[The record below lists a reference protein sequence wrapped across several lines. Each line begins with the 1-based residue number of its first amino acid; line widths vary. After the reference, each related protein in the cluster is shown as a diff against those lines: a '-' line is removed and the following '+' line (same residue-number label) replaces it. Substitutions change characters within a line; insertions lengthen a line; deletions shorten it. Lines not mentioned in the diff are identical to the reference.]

1 MSTKTTFKRV
11 ALVAAVAAA
20 FGGLSTVAAN
30 ATATATATFQATAG
44 YSNASVPAAATAAT
58 ANAVSDGNHYVT
70 VKIVASHADSG
81 YSVTSS
87 GVGSIYGSATVTQG
101 NDSGVTAVNSNGTN
115 AAAGFGFGPAFPSST
130 VFVATTTA
138 NVTFSVVSATAGTQT
153 ITATPI
159 NGTSAAST
167 LTITWG
173 AAPVLSAANS
183 KVAML
188 STNTTNNWTSYATDS
203 TILASSAYVT
213 PSTTNFVA
221 AIRSISNDNE
231 STPAALAGDTIS
243 ATITGPGL
251 LTASTAT
258 VADTITATPAV
269 AGARVASAT
278 TGAAG
283 AAFFFVYADGTAGT
297 STITIY
303 DGTTVLGT
311 KTVTFYGTTQA
322 AIAAAA
328 NLKVAA
334 AGTTLGAAAAGTAN
348 SGAITVSL
356 KDSSGNLSPAGGVT
370 IGTSTG
376 NWYATSS
383 NTTCISSTIPSGGVV
398 AANSS
403 GDGVGYY
410 EINIAGATGATSGCT
425 ASVTV
430 SYVVSSTVTLT
441 SAPMT
446 FAVGG
451 TTIAALGLTTDAA
464 TYAPG
469 QKVTY
474 TLTAKDSSGNAVA
487 DGAYGVFT
495 APHNQAA
502 ISGLTANAALVVAPF
517 AAAVTSGNGV
527 YNDLSFVGGVATS
540 TTYAPYY
547 SGNVTTSNT
556 LPSTDTSL
564 ATALLGTALTSSF
577 AVTSPTDDS
586 ANAATDAANEATDA
600 ANAATD
606 AANAAAD
613 SADAATQAAQD
624 ASDQAA
630 AALAAVTALSQQVTD
645 LSAKI
650 AALGASLAKIT
661 ATLAKVASKVK
672 A

>member
-44 YSNASVPAAATAAT
+44 YSNASLPAAATAAT

-70 VKIVASHADSG
+70 VKLVASTADKG
-81 YSVTSS
+81 YTVTTS
-87 GVGSIYGSATVTQG
+87 GVGSIYGTATG
-101 NDSGVTAVNSNGTN
+101 TAVSTDTNVNVGYANGTN
-115 AAAGFGFGPAFPSST
+115 AAAGFTFGPGTTFPSAS
-130 VFVATTTA
+130 VFGGASYA
-138 NVTFSVVSATAGTQT
+138 TFSVVSATAGTQT

-183 KVAML
+183 TVAML
-188 STNTTNNWTSYATDS
+188 STNSTSNWTSYATDS
-203 TILASSAYVT
+203 TILASSAYAGVGHD
-213 PSTTNFVA
+213 VA
-221 AIRSISNDNE
+221 TIRSISKDNE

-251 LTASTAT
+251 LAGAAT
-258 VADTITATPAV
+258 TTDTITAVTPTSL
-269 AGARVASAT
+269 ARVATST
-278 TGAAG
+278 TGTAG

-297 STITIY
+297 STITIS

-322 AIAAAA
+322 AIAASA
-328 NLKVAA
+328 NLEVAA
-334 AGTTLGAAAAGTAN
+334 AGTTLGAAAAGTAK

-376 NWYATSS
+376 NWYVTSS

-398 AANSS
+398 ASTAS
-403 GDGVGYY
+403 GEGVGYY

-441 SAPMT
+441 SAPIT

-451 TTIAALGLTTDAA
+451 TTIAALALTTDAA

-469 QKVTY
+469 QQVTY

-487 DGAYGVFT
+487 DGAYGVFA
-495 APHNQAA
+495 APGNRAA

-517 AAAVTSGNGV
+517 AAAAVTSGN
-527 YNDLSFVGGVATS
+527 NDLSFVGGVATS

-556 LPSTDTSL
+556 LPSTDASL
-564 ATALLGTALTSSF
+564 ATALLGTAVTSSF
-577 AVTSPTDDS
+577 AVTSPTDS
-586 ANAATDAANEATDA
+586 QASAATDAANEATDA

-613 SADAATQAAQD
+613 AADAATSAAQD
-624 ASDQAA
+624 ASAKAD
-630 AALAAVTALSQQVTD
+630 AALAAVNA

-650 AALGASLAKIT
+650 TVLAAQIAKIVKKLGA
-661 ATLAKVASKVK
+661 
-672 A
+672 

>member
-20 FGGLSTVAAN
+20 FAGVSTVAAN
-30 ATATATATFQATAG
+30 AAATATATFQATAG
-44 YSNASVPAAATAAT
+44 YSNASAPAASTAAT

-70 VKIVASHADSG
+70 VKILASHNDSG

-87 GVGSIYGSATVTQG
+87 GVGSIYGSATVSQG
-101 NDSGVTAVNSNGTN
+101 PSDSTVNAVNSNGTN
-115 AAAGFGFGPAFPSST
+115 AGAGFGFGPAFPSST
-130 VFVATTTA
+130 VFAASTSTT
-138 NVTFSVVSATAGTQT
+138 VTFSVVSATAGTQT

-188 STNTTNNWTSYATDS
+188 STNTTGNWNSYATDS

-213 PSTTNFVA
+213 PTASNFVA

-231 STPAALAGDTIS
+231 STPAPLAGDTIS

-251 LTASTAT
+251 LTAETQTVTDTVTAS
-258 VADTITATPAV
+258 PAL

-297 STITIY
+297 STITIS

-322 AIAAAA
+322 AIAATA

-334 AGTTLGAAAAGTAN
+334 AGTTLGAATAGTAS

-356 KDSSGNLSPAGGVT
+356 KDSSGNLSPAGSAPT

-383 NTTCISSTIPSGGVV
+383 NTTCISSTIPTNGVV
-398 AANSS
+398 AASTG

-441 SAPMT
+441 SAPIT

-451 TTIAALGLTTDAA
+451 TTIAALALTTDAA

-487 DGAYGVFT
+487 DGAYGVFAT
-495 APHNQAA
+495 HNNQAA

-517 AAAVTSGNGV
+517 AAAATTGSA
-527 YNDLSFVGGVATS
+527 YNDLSIIGGVATS

-556 LPSTDTSL
+556 LPSTDASL
-564 ATALLGTALTSSF
+564 ATALLGTAVTSSF
-577 AVTSPTDDS
+577 AVTSPTDS
-586 ANAATDAANEATDA
+586 QASAATDAANEATDA

-613 SADAATQAAQD
+613 AADAATAAAQD
-624 ASDQAA
+624 ASAQAQ
-630 AALAAVTALSQQVTD
+630 AALAAVNA

-650 AALGASLAKIT
+650 TVLAAQIAKIIKKLGA
-661 ATLAKVASKVK
+661 
-672 A
+672 